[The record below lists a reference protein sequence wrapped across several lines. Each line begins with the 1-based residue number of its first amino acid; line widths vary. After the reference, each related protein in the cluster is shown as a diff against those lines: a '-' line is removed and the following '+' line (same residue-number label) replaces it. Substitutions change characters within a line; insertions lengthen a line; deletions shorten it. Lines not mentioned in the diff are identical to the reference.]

1 MQQYYYNDPTE
12 QIPTLIVMYVL
23 RLKEFKCKFFFFLF
37 IKENFSSGA
46 TLMQQAIVE
55 YFTDYRI

>member
-23 RLKEFKCKFFFFLF
+23 RLKEFKCKFFFFVYQREL
-37 IKENFSSGA
+37 
-46 TLMQQAIVE
+46 
-55 YFTDYRI
+55 